1 LIEFF
6 IILIT
11 LLLFYPLNPACLF
24 SIGRN
29 VLKNA
34 LRQHLSRACPEQDL
48 KRWYDPLEVEVIE
61 PIQVFSVEF
70 PHPYF
75 AQWFSQ
81 GIQDIFEKEVGQF
94 MGPGYVMQY
103 HCRTITTN
111 GIKESPFTD
120 FVSHIDF
127 PFGHGFI
134 FDTYFA
140 NENNFFPLALAR
152 EVANNTIIKYNPFI
166 ICGLSGTGK
175 THLLRA
181 IANDISKHNDKQK
194 IFFGTIDDIKNI
206 FEVKFPGKTYE
217 ARKYLQG
224 FEWLF
229 IDDFQSLRKYLD
241 LQEELTILFNMF
253 YDRKKQMVFSSSE
266 RVSSFDF
273 LDPTLRSRL
282 EWGLVVHLKEPDL
295 DVRVDYT
302 ENVNKNKKIGLD
314 HDKILT
320 LARRFENIRKLRG
333 VLLKIDAYRE
343 HMQRERLTEPEFRR
357 LIRQSEERKG
367 SNLTAEH
374 IVSVAAT
381 HFQVEI
387 NDIMGTKRTK
397 NVVTAR
403 QTAMALCRSLLGM
416 SYPALG
422 KYFGGKDHSTV
433 LYSIKK
439 VMQLQLVN
447 DDMKKMF
454 QTLSKKCRQLA

>member
-1 LIEFF
+1 M
-6 IILIT
+6 
-11 LLLFYPLNPACLF
+11 
-24 SIGRN
+24 
-29 VLKNA
+29 
-34 LRQHLSRACPEQDL
+34 

-75 AQWFSQ
+75 AQWFGQ
-81 GIQDIFEKEVGQF
+81 GIQDLFEKEVGQF

-103 HCRTITTN
+103 HCRTITMN
-111 GIKESPFTD
+111 GIKESPFTEII
-120 FVSHIDF
+120 SHIDF
-127 PFGHGFI
+127 PFGHSFI
-134 FDTYFA
+134 FETFFA
-140 NENNFFPLALAR
+140 NEKNFFPLSLAR
-152 EVANNTIIKYNPFI
+152 EVANNAIIKYNPFI
-166 ICGLSGTGK
+166 ICGFSGSGK

-181 IANDISKHNDKQK
+181 IANDLSRRNDNKK
-194 IFFGTIDDIKNI
+194 IFYGTLDDIKNI
-206 FEVKFPGKTYE
+206 FEVKFPGKPYE

-229 IDDFQSLRKYLD
+229 VDDFQLLKKHLD

-266 RVSSFDF
+266 RISSFDF

-302 ENVNKNKKIGLD
+302 ENINKKNKLGLD

-333 VLLKIDAYRE
+333 VLLKIDAYRA
-343 HMQRERLTEPEFRR
+343 HMQREHLSETEFRR
-357 LIRQSEERKG
+357 LIRQSDERKG
-367 SNLTAEH
+367 ANLTADH

-381 HFQVEI
+381 HFQVDI
-387 NDIMGTKRTK
+387 NDIMGAKRNK
-397 NVVTAR
+397 NVVLAR
-403 QTAMALCRSLLGM
+403 QTAMALCRTLLGM

-439 VMQLQLVN
+439 VTQLHGVN
-447 DDMKKMF
+447 EDAKKLF
-454 QTLSKKCRQLA
+454 QTLLKKCRQLA